1 MENNTEKIQVSENF
15 VDIFKHFNVN
25 SQIDKMSQL
34 SRKELL
40 LMLTLA
46 VDSYSEDNNIVIENF
61 RPFKGELDLIYQLQ
75 NDETVTD
82 ADILSIAQE
91 TGEKYIDTT
100 NIAQS
105 DGSSLPTATTEE
117 QARILRRDL
126 GISQIFDGE

>member
-100 NIAQS
+100 NIVQS